1 MSQKANLFVFAHLDS
16 DFVPT
21 GKLTLTEEGTGVQA
35 SEFVYGLKY
44 LDRGNAVEIDPV
56 SLSLADRGRVRK
68 QRLFPVDN
76 LPLFG
81 GIRDCA
87 PDAWG
92 RRVIEARRKVPMNSL
107 PESVYLLEAGSQ
119 RVGALDV
126 RESISAEPREVL
138 AKVTDLVW
146 LLEAAERIEAG
157 LPVPQSLEAIFD
169 SGSGLG
175 GARAKATVRDE
186 DGVLWL
192 AKFRSRGEI
201 LDVPAIEAATLHLA
215 KACGLTVPQ
224 LKLINVGGRSVML
237 IRRFDRYWSH
247 SLPGTTSAA
256 GAIQPPAT
264 IPTPSGGAPG
274 GMPAWLQA
282 APEPGMLEKRLPFV
296 SGLTMLVCDEFSA
309 REKSYADLAQAIRRY
324 CHSGLIRQNNRELF
338 ARMVFNIFVSND
350 DDHLRNHGF
359 IRYPEISGALGV
371 SATQGG
377 WGLSPLYDVMPRPG
391 LASERNLFLGVGR
404 LGRLAT
410 LDNAISTCPQF
421 ALSEAD
427 ALGIIATVWQQV
439 REWRVVF
446 EQFGL
451 SAPIIEQAS
460 SAMRH
465 IDAIASKSLRKAMP

>member
-1 MSQKANLFVFAHLDS
+1 MPHKADLFVFAHLDNQ
-16 DFVPT
+16 FVPT
-21 GKLTLTEEGTGVQA
+21 GKLTLTEQGTEVQA

-44 LDRGNAVEIDPV
+44 LERRNALEIDPV
-56 SLSLADRGRVRK
+56 SLSLLEPARVRG

-126 RESISAEPREVL
+126 RQSISAAPREGL
-138 AKVTDLVW
+138 AKVTDLAY
-146 LLEAAERIEAG
+146 LLDAAERIEAG

-169 SGSGLG
+169 SGSSLG

-186 DGVLWL
+186 EGVLWL
-192 AKFRSRGEI
+192 AKFRSRGEVI
-201 LDVPAIEAATLHLA
+201 DVPAIEAATLYLA

-224 LKLINVGGRSVML
+224 LQLINVAGRSVML
-237 IRRFDRYWSH
+237 IRRFDRYWSD
-247 SLPGTTSAA
+247 SLPASS
-256 GAIQPPAT
+256 GAWD
-264 IPTPSGGAPG
+264 

-282 APEPGMLEKRLPFV
+282 APAPGVLEKRLPFV
-296 SGLTMLVCDEFSA
+296 SGLTMLACDEFSA

-324 CHSGLIRQNNRELF
+324 CHPAVIRQNNRELF

-359 IRYPEISGALGV
+359 IRYPEISGASGV
-371 SATQGG
+371 SAMPGG

-391 LASERNLFLGVGR
+391 LASERHLFLGVGS

-410 LDNAISTCPQF
+410 LDNAISSCPQF

-427 ALGIIATVWQQV
+427 ALGIIAMVWQQV

-465 IDAIASKSLRKAMP
+465 IDDIASKQLRKAMP